1 MGVEVSES
9 VYDLV
14 SLLLAIEVMLEEV
27 SGRARMGGLGVEE
40 RSFEG
45 AVRMLFSPRQ
55 LWLSSQA
62 FVLSYLRAP
71 GNLPASAVQIQE

>member
-27 SGRARMGGLGVEE
+27 SGRARMGGLGV
-40 RSFEG
+40 
-45 AVRMLFSPRQ
+45 A
-55 LWLSSQA
+55 
-62 FVLSYLRAP
+62 RA
-71 GNLPASAVQIQE
+71 QF